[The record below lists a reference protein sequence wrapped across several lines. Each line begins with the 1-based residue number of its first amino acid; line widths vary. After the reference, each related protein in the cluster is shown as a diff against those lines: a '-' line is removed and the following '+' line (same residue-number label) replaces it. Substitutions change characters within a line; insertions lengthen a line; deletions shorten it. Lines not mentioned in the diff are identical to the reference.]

1 MGQVR
6 VMFDAAQ
13 QGDQAA
19 EATLMKIAKDG
30 DKEAEFVLLEEV
42 RKVQVNVRFSFKEA
56 FERVIEAHPQLHL
69 AYLNS
74 NGYK

>member
-6 VMFDAAQ
+6 MMFDAAQ

-19 EATLMKIAKDG
+19 EATLMKIAQDG
-30 DKEAEFVLLEEV
+30 AKEAEYVMLEEIAKV
-42 RKVQVNVRFSFKEA
+42 RLNTKFSFKEA
-56 FERVIEAHPQLHL
+56 FERVMEAHPTLHL